1 MASEW
6 SDPQAGHPAVSRD
19 PSRTRVLGWGS
30 LLLPCPREAVIP
42 QKRVASWGKQS
53 PEIRTKATGKGLR
66 GVWGVDGLFCWMK
79 LKNTATLKKKS
90 NIPGNVHPG
99 AVPMT
104 SPEAHEGWHLLG
116 QALGQKGRDRA
127 T

>member
-19 PSRTRVLGWGS
+19 PSRTKVLGWGS

-79 LKNTATLKKKS
+79 LKNTATLKKKIQHS
-90 NIPGNVHPG
+90 RKCPPWSCPHD
-99 AVPMT
+99 VP
-104 SPEAHEGWHLLG
+104 
-116 QALGQKGRDRA
+116 
-127 T
+127 